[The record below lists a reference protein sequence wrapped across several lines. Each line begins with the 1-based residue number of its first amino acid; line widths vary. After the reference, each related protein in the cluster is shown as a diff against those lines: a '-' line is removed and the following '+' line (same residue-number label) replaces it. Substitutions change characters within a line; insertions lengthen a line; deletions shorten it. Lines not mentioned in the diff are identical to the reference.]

1 MKCAGSIVISRRN
14 IRDRDQTMPRDPET
28 RVWRE
33 RRKNFRVEWNSPA
46 TIYDVDRH
54 LERPCIQPIFPL
66 AARGSQGSER
76 IPSPMSSD
84 YVRHSASGSPV
95 VLCGEPKTLS
105 VLDLCNARRQGAA
118 PQISAQQWMRDRIAK
133 GGPRVLPL
141 LPDAGAAPRQAADC
155 RVRSD
160 A

>member
-1 MKCAGSIVISRRN
+1 
-14 IRDRDQTMPRDPET
+14 MPRDPET

-54 LERPCIQPIFPL
+54 LERPCVLADFSTGGARLTGIRANTIPDEFRLRTPFGQRLACRVVWRTENALGVRFMQRTE
-66 AARGSQGSER
+66 AARN
-76 IPSPMSSD
+76 
-84 YVRHSASGSPV
+84 SGCV
-95 VLCGEPKTLS
+95 TELPK
-105 VLDLCNARRQGAA
+105 G
-118 PQISAQQWMRDRIAK
+118 
-133 GGPRVLPL
+133 VLPL